1 MRWSD
6 TKPSRYSSVVLPIET
21 QRAIEQRLAAE
32 PAIVAAWIFGS
43 TARGTE
49 RPDSDVDIAILT
61 SRPAEHTMA
70 DLWLDLRADLTQL
83 AGTEVDLDVVD
94 DAPAD
99 LTHRVMRD
107 GVILIDRD
115 RAARIRFEVAAR
127 NRFFD
132 MTPIWDEYRRARPRA
147 AR

>member
-1 MRWSD
+1 MLSN
-6 TKPSRYSSVVLPIET
+6 ET
-21 QRAIEQRLAAE
+21 RKAIEQRLAAE
-32 PAIVAAWIFGS
+32 PAIVAAWLFGS

-49 RPDSDVDIAILT
+49 RPESDVDIAILT
-61 SRPAEHTMA
+61 SRPADHTMA
-70 DLWLDLRADLTQL
+70 DLWLDLQADLSQL
-83 AGTEVDLDVVD
+83 AGRELDLVVVD

-132 MTPIWDEYRRARPRA
+132 MTPIWDEYRRAQR
-147 AR
+147 